1 MPNKRMDALERT
13 ALTIKSVS
21 DYQSGASIREIAN
34 KYGYSYKTINDLLKQ
49 AKVEMRPKGRPP
61 MEY

>member
-1 MPNKRMDALERT
+1 MPKKRMDALERT

-21 DYQSGASIREIAN
+21 DYQSGASIRDIAK
-34 KYGYSYKTINDLLKQ
+34 KYGYSYKTINTLLKQ
-49 AKVEMRPKGRPP
+49 ANIDMRPQGRPP